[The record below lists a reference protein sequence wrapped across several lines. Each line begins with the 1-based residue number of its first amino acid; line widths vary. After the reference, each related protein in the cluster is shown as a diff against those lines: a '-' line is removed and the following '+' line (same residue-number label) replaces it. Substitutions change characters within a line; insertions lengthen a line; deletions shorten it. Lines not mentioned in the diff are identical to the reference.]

1 MFATA
6 GVDLIDVSGG
16 MNFFVRQDHTE
27 PGYFRDMSSAIRH
40 HVSVPVILTGGVQTV
55 EQAEDLLV
63 TGAAD
68 MIGVGRAI
76 LQDAEWPKRELGK

>member
-1 MFATA
+1 
-6 GVDLIDVSGG
+6 
-16 MNFFVRQDHTE
+16 
-27 PGYFRDMSSAIRH
+27 MSSAIRH